1 MKLNVNSFKLRK
13 YRKITNEVLRLDS
26 KYREFSDNQLK
37 DRTKYFRKQ
46 LESGHSLEEM
56 LPDAY
61 AVVREADFRVLG
73 MRPFDN
79 QVLGAVVL
87 HFGNVA
93 EMKTGEGKT
102 LTATMPMYLNG
113 LTGPG
118 NFLITANSYLA
129 TRDAEDIGQVYE
141 WLGLTSTAGVSV
153 TDEELDK
160 AFVYQHDIVYTT
172 NSEIG
177 FDYLIDNL
185 ADDKSKKNLQGFNY
199 ALVDEV
205 DSVLLDL
212 AQTPLVISGAPR
224 VQSNLFESS
233 NRVVKNL
240 TEDVDYELSDDTK
253 NVWFTRK
260 GIENL
265 EKYLGIKGLL
275 SKKWSDLYRH
285 LVLALRANTLMKKNQ
300 DYVVD
305 NGEVMLLD
313 DDNGRELDGMKLEAG
328 SHQAI
333 EAKEEVKV
341 TDETRSMASITLQ
354 NFFKMFK
361 KISGMTGTAKTAARE
376 FMEVYNLPVLEIP
389 THKPN
394 VRIDHH
400 DVVYA
405 NMEEKLDATIA
416 KIKEVH
422 KIGRPILIETG
433 SVSLSSLYSMALLKN
448 GIAHNVLNAR
458 SEARE
463 ASIIAEAGQEG
474 AVTVATSMAGRG
486 TDIKLGS
493 GIADKGGLLVIGT
506 ERMDNQRIDNQLR
519 GRSGRQGDPGESVFL
534 VSLDDKVVIENGPEW
549 VERYRQKLARKK
561 QQGKR
566 VVGSPLKRRSARRI
580 VDRSQRSSDNSMTDS
595 RKKSVRMDDILRVQ
609 RGLIYNFRDQ
619 VMEGEQL
626 EQRTQRII
634 SNILDE
640 FVKQRHLTLP
650 KVIDFIN
657 NNIDYNFFYD
667 DRRPISLNNRKQLRS
682 YLQEQVNKGWQKQQ
696 VTLDN
701 EFKQG
706 YLQRLSIL
714 KALDVAWIEQVD
726 NLQQLK
732 TVVGNRST
740 GQHNP
745 VFEYEKEAKKS
756 FEKMKRLF
764 WKGVLQN
771 MMLSDLNV
779 KKGLSVN

>member
-714 KALDVAWIEQVD
+714 KALDVA
-726 NLQQLK
+726 
-732 TVVGNRST
+732 
-740 GQHNP
+740 
-745 VFEYEKEAKKS
+745 
-756 FEKMKRLF
+756 
-764 WKGVLQN
+764 
-771 MMLSDLNV
+771 
-779 KKGLSVN
+779 

>member
-1 MKLNVNSFKLRK
+1 MRNLKMKLNVNSFKLRK

-714 KALDVAWIEQVD
+714 KALDVA
-726 NLQQLK
+726 
-732 TVVGNRST
+732 
-740 GQHNP
+740 
-745 VFEYEKEAKKS
+745 
-756 FEKMKRLF
+756 
-764 WKGVLQN
+764 
-771 MMLSDLNV
+771 
-779 KKGLSVN
+779 